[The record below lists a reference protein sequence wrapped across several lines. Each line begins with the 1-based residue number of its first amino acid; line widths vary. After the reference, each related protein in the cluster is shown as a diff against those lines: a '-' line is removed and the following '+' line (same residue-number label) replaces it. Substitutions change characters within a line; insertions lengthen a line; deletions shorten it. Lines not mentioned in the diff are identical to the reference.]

1 MFGSALRQ
9 RAANHPL
16 TYFFRSWVRDPLRV
30 GAVAPS
36 SRGLAKLMVAGVAAD
51 TTVVELGPG
60 TGTFTSAILNSGVQ
74 PQNLYLV
81 EHSANFAGFLR
92 DRFPGTH
99 VVCGDAIAADSLLSE
114 LAGKVDVVI
123 SGLPLILFSSVRKAQ
138 LISGAFS
145 LLAPGGSL
153 YQFTYGGRCPV
164 SRSTLRDLGLRATL
178 KGITP
183 FNIPPAFVYRIER
196 A

>member
-1 MFGSALRQ
+1 MFVTALRQ
-9 RAANHPL
+9 RAASHPL
-16 TYFFRSWVRDPLRV
+16 TCFFRSWVRDPLRV

-36 SRGLAKLMVAGVAAD
+36 SRGLAKLMVAGVGANA
-51 TTVVELGPG
+51 TVVELGPG
-60 TGTFTSAILNSGVQ
+60 TGTFTSAILESGVQ
-74 PQNLYLV
+74 PQNLHLI
-81 EHSANFAGFLR
+81 EHSENFAGFLR
-92 DRFPGTH
+92 ERFPDTH
-99 VVCGDAIAADSLLSE
+99 VVRGDAVAADSLLSE
-114 LAGKVDVVI
+114 LAGEVDVVI
-123 SGLPLILFSSVRKAQ
+123 SGLPLILFSNARKAQ

-164 SRSTLRDLGLRATL
+164 SRSTLRNLGLRAAL
-178 KGITP
+178 KGVAP